1 MRIAVV
7 ADGEGGGW
15 LRELGEGAAAPPR
28 RVHDLAA
35 AVRSVEESRSAGDR
49 AEEGRTERD
58 GTERDGAWE
67 TGSGEGGG
75 DRAGA
80 EPVRWV
86 WADTGDVY
94 PDLVRAGVRVARCH
108 DVGLTEALLLGHEAR
123 HSEPHSLGAAWARLH
138 DLAVPDDPVRPL
150 GEGTA
155 AQPALFEADRSTL
168 PPGTDRLAALAEVHD
183 DQRRRVAALPE
194 PGRMALLVAV
204 ESAGALAAVEMSHD
218 GLPWR
223 PDLHD
228 RVLTETLGPRP
239 RTGERPAVLAD
250 LVTRI
255 GEVVG
260 HEVNPDSPAQVLKA
274 MAWVGHPVES
284 TRSWVLEGVDHPLV
298 PLLLRYKELAR
309 LYSANGWSWLETWVR
324 ELPREGGDGPRLGRF
339 QPDYVVGGVVSG
351 RWASRGGGALQI
363 PKSVRRAVRADPGWV
378 LVRADAGQLE
388 PRVLAAVSG
397 DTALAA
403 AAAEEDLYAR
413 LAVHVGDDR
422 ERAKIGLLAAMY
434 GQTSGDAAPLLAT
447 MRRLYPRALEYVD
460 AAART
465 GEGGGIV
472 RSWLGRTSP
481 APHDWSATLAATD
494 GDRRRRAH
502 GRFTRNFVVQA
513 TAAEWA
519 LVLLAALRQELPAA
533 PDGGGIVFFVHDE
546 VVLHVPEGLA
556 GETVRAIDRAQVRT
570 REILFGDTPV
580 RFPLTVSVT
589 DCYADL

>member
-7 ADGEGGGW
+7 SDGDGGGW
-15 LRELGEGAAAPPR
+15 LRELGDGTPPAPVR
-28 RVHDLAA
+28 RVGDLAA
-35 AVRSVEESRSAGDR
+35 AVRE
-49 AEEGRTERD
+49 AEH
-58 GTERDGAWE
+58 
-67 TGSGEGGG
+67 SGGQ
-75 DRAGA
+75 
-80 EPVRWV
+80 PPRWV
-86 WADTGDVY
+86 WADTEDLY
-94 PDLVRAGVRVARCH
+94 PDLVRAGVRVSRCH
-108 DVGLTEALLLGHEAR
+108 DASLTEALLLGYRAR
-123 HSEPHSLGAAWARLH
+123 HTEPHSLGAAWARLH
-138 DLAVPDDPVRPL
+138 DLPVPDDPVRPL

-168 PPGTDRLAALAEVHD
+168 PPGTDRLDALVEVHA
-183 DQRRRVAALPE
+183 DQRGRISGLPS
-194 PGRMALLVAV
+194 PDRMALLVAV

-223 PDLHD
+223 PEVHD
-228 RVLTETLGPRP
+228 RVLTEILGPRP
-239 RTGERPAVLAD
+239 RSGQRPPVLAD
-250 LVTRI
+250 LAAQI
-255 GEVVG
+255 SEVVG
-260 HEVNPDSPAQVLKA
+260 HEVNPDSPAQVLRA
-274 MAWVGHPVES
+274 MAWVGHPVAS

-309 LYSANGWSWLETWVR
+309 LYSANGWAWLETWVR
-324 ELPREGGDGPRLGRF
+324 ELPGGGTGDGPRLGRF
-339 QPDYVVGGVVSG
+339 RPDYVVGGVVSG
-351 RWASRGGGALQI
+351 RWATRGGGALQI
-363 PKSVRRAVRADPGWV
+363 PRSVRSAVRADPGWV

-397 DTALAA
+397 DGALAA

-413 LAVHVGDDR
+413 LAAHVGDDR

-447 MRRLYPRALEYVD
+447 MRRLYPHALEYVD

-481 APHDWSATLAATD
+481 APGDWAATVAAAD

-519 LVLLAALRQELPAA
+519 LVLLAALRQELPET
-533 PDGGGIVFFVHDE
+533 PEGGGIVFFVHDE
-546 VVLHVPEGLA
+546 VVLHVPADLA
-556 GETVRAIDRAQVRT
+556 EEAVRAIDRAQTRT
-570 REILFGDTPV
+570 RRILFGDTPV
-580 RFPLTVSVT
+580 RFPLAVSVT

>member
-15 LRELGEGAAAPPR
+15 LRELEGASPTGPAR
-28 RVHDLAA
+28 RVDDLAGTIG
-35 AVRSVEESRSAGDR
+35 EIEQGSRAQ
-49 AEEGRTERD
+49 
-58 GTERDGAWE
+58 
-67 TGSGEGGG
+67 
-75 DRAGA
+75 
-80 EPVRWV
+80 EPPRWV
-86 WADTGDVY
+86 WAATEDVY
-94 PDLVRAGVRVARCH
+94 PELVRAGVRVRRCH
-108 DVGLTEALLLGHEAR
+108 DVEHTEALLLGHAAR
-123 HSEPHSLGAAWARLH
+123 HYEPHSLGAAWARLH
-138 DLAVPDDPVRPL
+138 DLPVPDDPVRPM

-168 PPGTDRLAALAEVHD
+168 PPGTDRLQALVEVHR
-183 DQRRRVAALPE
+183 DQGERVAALLAP
-194 PGRMALLVAV
+194 RRFALLVAV

-223 PDLHD
+223 PDEHD
-228 RVLTETLGPRP
+228 RILTGLLGPRP
-239 RTGERPAVLAD
+239 PEGQRPRVLAE
-250 LVTRI
+250 LVDRI
-255 GEVVG
+255 GRAVG
-260 HEVNPDSPAQVLKA
+260 HDVNPDSPAQVLRA

-284 TRSWVLEGVDHPLV
+284 TRSWVLEGVDHPVV

-324 ELPREGGDGPRLGRF
+324 RVEPPGTDESGARRPGPGRF

-351 RWASRGGGALQI
+351 RWATRGGGALQI
-363 PKSVRRAVRADPGWV
+363 PKAVRGAVRSDPGWV

-397 DTALAA
+397 DDALAA
-403 AAAEEDLYAR
+403 AAAEEDLYTR
-413 LAVHVGDDR
+413 LAEHVGGDR
-422 ERAKIGLLAAMY
+422 DRAKIGMLAAMY

-447 MRRLYPRALEYVD
+447 MRRLYPRALDYVD

-481 APHDWSATLAATD
+481 PPRGWAASIAAPDA
-494 GDRRRRAH
+494 DRRRRAH

-519 LVLLAALRQELPAA
+519 LVLLAALRQELPAM
-533 PDGGGIVFFVHDE
+533 PPGGGIVFFVHDE
-546 VVLHVPEGLA
+546 VVLHVPEEL
-556 GETVRAIDRAQVRT
+556 GEEAVGAIHRARNRT
-570 REILFGDTPV
+570 GKMLFGDTPV
-580 RFPLTVSVT
+580 RFPLDVSVT
-589 DCYADL
+589 DCYAKS

>member
-1 MRIAVV
+1 MRIGVV
-7 ADGEGGGW
+7 ADGDGGGW
-15 LRELGEGAAAPPR
+15 LRELGDGPPGSPDAPVRRVDDLAGAVREAEQAGGAPP
-28 RVHDLAA
+28 
-35 AVRSVEESRSAGDR
+35 
-49 AEEGRTERD
+49 
-58 GTERDGAWE
+58 
-67 TGSGEGGG
+67 
-75 DRAGA
+75 
-80 EPVRWV
+80 RWV
-86 WADTGDVY
+86 WADTEDLY
-94 PDLVRAGVRVARCH
+94 PDLVRAGVRVVRCH
-108 DVGLTEALLLGHEAR
+108 DVALTEALLLGYGAR
-123 HSEPHSLGAAWARLH
+123 HSEPRSLGAAWARLH
-138 DLAVPDDPVRPL
+138 DLPVPEDPSRPL

-168 PPGTDRLAALAEVHD
+168 PPGTDRLAALSQVHA
-183 DQRRRVAALPE
+183 DQRRRIAELPE
-194 PGRMALLVAV
+194 PGRMALLSAV
-204 ESAGALAAVEMSHD
+204 ESAGALAAAEMSHD

-223 PDLHD
+223 PDVHD
-228 RVLTETLGPRP
+228 QVLTEILGPRP
-239 RTGERPAVLAD
+239 RAGERPPVLAD
-250 LVTRI
+250 LAARI
-255 GEVVG
+255 GETVG

-274 MAWVGHPVES
+274 MAWVGHPVGS

-309 LYSANGWSWLETWVR
+309 LYSANGWAWLETWVR
-324 ELPREGGDGPRLGRF
+324 ELPGRGGAPRLGRF

-351 RWASRGGGALQI
+351 RWATRGGGALQI

-397 DTALAA
+397 DGALAA

-413 LAVHVGDDR
+413 LAVHVGGDR
-422 ERAKIGLLAAMY
+422 ERAKIGMLAAMY

-447 MRRLYPRALEYVD
+447 MRRLYPRALEHVD

-481 APHDWSATLAATD
+481 APGDWAAAVAATD
-494 GDRRRRAH
+494 GDRRRRSH

-519 LVLLAALRQELPAA
+519 LVLLAALRQEIPET
-533 PDGGGIVFFVHDE
+533 PEGGGLVFFVHDE
-546 VVLHVPEGLA
+546 VVLHVPEELA
-556 GETVRAIDRAQVRT
+556 QETVRAIERAQTRT

-580 RFPLTVSVT
+580 RFPLSVSVT

>member
-7 ADGEGGGW
+7 ADGDGGGW
-15 LRELGEGAAAPPR
+15 LRELDGDSPTAPAR
-28 RVHDLAA
+28 GVDDLAA
-35 AVRSVEESRSAGDR
+35 SVREVERSRG
-49 AEEGRTERD
+49 
-58 GTERDGAWE
+58 
-67 TGSGEGGG
+67 
-75 DRAGA
+75 

-86 WADTGDVY
+86 WAATEDIY

-108 DVGLTEALLLGHEAR
+108 DTALTEALLLGYGAR

-138 DLAVPDDPVRPL
+138 HLPVPADPVRPL

-168 PPGTDRLAALAEVHD
+168 PPGTDRLAALVEVHT
-183 DQRRRVAALPE
+183 DQRKRIAELPE
-194 PGRMALLVAV
+194 PGRMALLAAV
-204 ESAGALAAVEMSHD
+204 ESAGTLAAVEMSHD

-223 PDLHD
+223 PDIHD
-228 RVLTETLGPRP
+228 RVLTDILGARP
-239 RTGERPAVLAD
+239 RAGERPPVLAD
-250 LVTRI
+250 LAARI

-284 TRSWVLEGVDHPLV
+284 TRSWVLEAVDHPLV

-309 LYSANGWSWLETWVR
+309 LHSANGWAWLETWVR
-324 ELPREGGDGPRLGRF
+324 ELPGESGQGPRLGRF

-351 RWASRGGGALQI
+351 RWATRGGGALQI
-363 PKSVRRAVRADPGWV
+363 PKSVRSAVRADPGWI

-397 DTALAA
+397 DSALAA

-447 MRRLYPRALEYVD
+447 MRRLFPRALEHVD
-460 AAART
+460 AAARA

-481 APHDWSATLAATD
+481 APGDWADTVDTPDS
-494 GDRRRRAH
+494 DRRRRAH
-502 GRFTRNFVVQA
+502 GRFTRNFVVQG

-519 LVLLAALRQELPAA
+519 LVLLAALRQELPAM
-533 PDGGGIVFFVHDE
+533 PEGGGIVFFVHDE
-546 VVLHVPEGLA
+546 VVLHVPGELA
-556 GETVRAIDRAQVRT
+556 EETVRAIARAERRT

-580 RFPLTVSVT
+580 RFPLSVSVT
-589 DCYADL
+589 DCYAELSNRA

>member
-1 MRIAVV
+1 M
-7 ADGEGGGW
+7 
-15 LRELGEGAAAPPR
+15 RELGEGGAAPSAR
-28 RVHDLAA
+28 RVGDLAG
-35 AVRSVEESRSAGDR
+35 AVRAIEEDHGSAGT
-49 AEEGRTERD
+49 EEPAT
-58 GTERDGAWE
+58 
-67 TGSGEGGG
+67 EGGG
-75 DRAGA
+75 GNTGA
-80 EPVRWV
+80 VPVRWV
-86 WADTGDVY
+86 WADTGDLY

-123 HSEPHSLGAAWARLH
+123 HSEPHSLGAAWARLR
-138 DLAVPDDPVRPL
+138 DLPVPDDPVRPL

-168 PPGTDRLAALAEVHD
+168 PPGTDRLAALVEVHD

-223 PDLHD
+223 PDVHD
-228 RVLTETLGPRP
+228 RVLTEILGPRP
-239 RTGERPAVLAD
+239 RAGERPAVLAD

-260 HEVNPDSPAQVLKA
+260 HEVNPDSPAQVLRA

-309 LYSANGWSWLETWVR
+309 LHSANGWSWLETWVR
-324 ELPREGGDGPRLGRF
+324 ELPREDADGPRLGRF
-339 QPDYVVGGVVSG
+339 RPDYVVGGVVSG
-351 RWASRGGGALQI
+351 RWATRGGGALQI

-397 DTALAA
+397 DAALAA
-403 AAAEEDLYAR
+403 AAAEDDLYAR

-447 MRRLYPRALEYVD
+447 MRRLYPLALEYVD

-481 APHDWSATLAATD
+481 APHDWSATVAAAD

-519 LVLLAALRQELPAA
+519 LVLLAALRQELPAT
-533 PDGGGIVFFVHDE
+533 PEGGGIVFFVHDE
-546 VVLHVPEGLA
+546 VVLHVPEERAEEAL
-556 GETVRAIDRAQVRT
+556 RAIDRARERT
-570 REILFGDTPV
+570 RRILFGDTPV
-580 RFPLTVSVT
+580 RFPLAVSVT

>member
-7 ADGEGGGW
+7 ADGDGGGW
-15 LRELGEGAAAPPR
+15 LAELGDGSPTTPVAPVR
-28 RVHDLAA
+28 RVADLV
-35 AVRSVEESRSAGDR
+35 AVVRETEQAGP
-49 AEEGRTERD
+49 
-58 GTERDGAWE
+58 
-67 TGSGEGGG
+67 
-75 DRAGA
+75 
-80 EPVRWV
+80 EPPRWV
-86 WADTGDVY
+86 WADTEDVY

-108 DVGLTEALLLGHEAR
+108 DVALTEALLLGYEAR

-138 DLAVPDDPVRPL
+138 DLPVPEDPARPL

-168 PPGTDRLAALAEVHD
+168 PPDTDRLAALVEVHA
-183 DQRRRVAALPE
+183 DQRRRVAELPE

-223 PDLHD
+223 PDVHD
-228 RVLTETLGPRP
+228 QVLTEILGPRP
-239 RTGERPAVLAD
+239 RAGDRPPVLAE
-250 LVTRI
+250 LVARI

-284 TRSWVLEGVDHPLV
+284 TRSWVLEAVDHPLV

-309 LYSANGWSWLETWVR
+309 LHSANGWAWLETWVR
-324 ELPREGGDGPRLGRF
+324 ELPRQEGEPRLGRF

-351 RWASRGGGALQI
+351 RWATRGGGALQI

-388 PRVLAAVSG
+388 PRVLAAVSK
-397 DTALAA
+397 DDALAA

-422 ERAKIGLLAAMY
+422 ERAKIGMLAAMY

-447 MRRLYPRALEYVD
+447 MRRLYPRALEHVD

-481 APHDWSATLAATD
+481 APGNWAATIAATD

-519 LVLLAALRQELPAA
+519 LVLLAALRQELPKT
-533 PDGGGIVFFVHDE
+533 PEGGGIVFFVHDE
-546 VVLHVPEGLA
+546 VVLHVPAELA
-556 GETVRAIDRAQVRT
+556 EETVRAIDRAQVRT

-580 RFPLTVSVT
+580 RFPLAVSVT
-589 DCYADL
+589 DCYADR

>member
-15 LRELGEGAAAPPR
+15 LRELGEGGAAAPPR
-28 RVHDLAA
+28 RVRDLAA
-35 AVRSVEESRSAGDR
+35 AVRSVEESRS
-49 AEEGRTERD
+49 EEGRTEQD
-58 GTERDGAWE
+58 GAGREGAWE
-67 TGSGEGGG
+67 TGTGEGVG
-75 DRAGA
+75 DRTAA
-80 EPVRWV
+80 ASVRWV

-108 DVGLTEALLLGHEAR
+108 DVGLTEALLLGYGAR

-183 DQRRRVAALPE
+183 DQRGRVAALPE
-194 PGRMALLVAV
+194 PGRMALLIAV

-223 PDLHD
+223 PDVHD
-228 RVLTETLGPRP
+228 QVLTEILGPRP

-260 HEVNPDSPAQVLKA
+260 HEVNPDSPAQVLRA
-274 MAWVGHPVES
+274 MAWIGHPVES
-284 TRSWVLEGVDHPLV
+284 TRSWVLEAVDHPLV

-403 AAAEEDLYAR
+403 AAAEEDLYTR

-481 APHDWSATLAATD
+481 APHDWSATVAATD

-519 LVLLAALRQELPAA
+519 LVLLAALRQELPAT

-546 VVLHVPEGLA
+546 VVLHVPEHRA
-556 GETVRAIDRAQVRT
+556 AETLRAIDRAQVRT
-570 REILFGDTPV
+570 REILFGETPV

>member
-15 LRELGEGAAAPPR
+15 LRELGPAPGPVR
-28 RVHDLAA
+28 RVPDLAA
-35 AVRSVEESRSAGDR
+35 AVRA
-49 AEEGRTERD
+49 AEH
-58 GTERDGAWE
+58 AWP
-67 TGSGEGGG
+67 
-75 DRAGA
+75 
-80 EPVRWV
+80 EPPRWV
-86 WADTGDVY
+86 WSAGEDLY

-108 DVGLTEALLLGHEAR
+108 DTALTEALLLGYDGRHGEAA
-123 HSEPHSLGAAWARLH
+123 SLGAAWARLH
-138 DLAVPDDPVRPL
+138 GLPVPDDPVRPL

-183 DQRRRVAALPE
+183 DQLRRIAALPE
-194 PGRMALLVAV
+194 PGRMRLLAAV
-204 ESAGALAAVEMSHD
+204 ESAGGLAAAEMGHD

-223 PDLHD
+223 PDTHD
-228 RVLTETLGPRP
+228 EILTELLGPRP
-239 RTGERPAVLAD
+239 PAGRRPPVLAD

-255 GEVVG
+255 SEAVG
-260 HEVNPDSPAQVLKA
+260 REVNPDSPAQVLRA

-284 TRSWVLEGVDHPLV
+284 TRSWVLERVDHPVV
-298 PLLLRYKELAR
+298 PLLLRYKELSR
-309 LYSANGWSWLETWVR
+309 LHAANGWAWLETWVR
-324 ELPREGGDGPRLGRF
+324 RRPGPDGRTLGRF
-339 QPDYVVGGVVSG
+339 HPDYVVGGVVSG
-351 RWASRGGGALQI
+351 RWATRGGGALQI
-363 PKSVRRAVRADPGWV
+363 PRSVRRAVEADPGWV

-397 DTALAA
+397 DGALAA

-413 LAVHVGDDR
+413 LAAQVGGDR
-422 ERAKIGLLAAMY
+422 QRAKIGMLAAMY

-465 GEGGGIV
+465 GEAGGVV

-481 APHDWSATLAATD
+481 VPPGWEAAVA
-494 GDRRRRAH
+494 GAGGERRRRAQ

-519 LVLLAALRQELPAA
+519 LVLLAALRQLLPAMPEGA
-533 PDGGGIVFFVHDE
+533 GIVFFVHDE
-546 VVLHVPEGLA
+546 VVLHVPA
-556 GETVRAIDRAQVRT
+556 DMADVVVRAVAGAEART
-570 REILFGDTPV
+570 RAVLFGDTPV
-580 RFPLTVSVT
+580 RFPLAPVVT
-589 DCYADL
+589 RNYASLTNG

>member
-7 ADGEGGGW
+7 ADGDGGGW
-15 LRELGEGAAAPPR
+15 LAELGEGSATDPVAPMR
-28 RVHDLAA
+28 RVGDLVA
-35 AVRSVEESRSAGDR
+35 AVRE
-49 AEEGRTERD
+49 AEQ
-58 GTERDGAWE
+58 
-67 TGSGEGGG
+67 
-75 DRAGA
+75 AGA
-80 EPVRWV
+80 EPPRWV
-86 WADTGDVY
+86 WADTEDLY

-108 DVGLTEALLLGHEAR
+108 DVALTEALLLGYEAR

-138 DLAVPDDPVRPL
+138 DLPVPDDPVRPL

-168 PPGTDRLAALAEVHD
+168 PPGTDRLAALVEVHA
-183 DQRRRVAALPE
+183 DQRGRIADLPE
-194 PGRMALLVAV
+194 PGRMALLAAV

-223 PDLHD
+223 PDIHD
-228 RVLTETLGPRP
+228 QVLTEILGPRP
-239 RTGERPAVLAD
+239 RTGERPPVLAD
-250 LVTRI
+250 LAARI

-284 TRSWVLEGVDHPLV
+284 TRSWVLEAVDHPLV

-309 LYSANGWSWLETWVR
+309 LHSANGWAWLETWVR
-324 ELPREGGDGPRLGRF
+324 ELPREDGKPGLGRF

-351 RWASRGGGALQI
+351 RWATRGGGALQI
-363 PKSVRRAVRADPGWV
+363 PKSIRRAVRADPGWV

-397 DTALAA
+397 DDALAA

-447 MRRLYPRALEYVD
+447 MRRLYPRALEHVD

-465 GEGGGIV
+465 GEAGGIV

-481 APHDWSATLAATD
+481 APGDWAAVLAAAD

-519 LVLLAALRQELPAA
+519 LVLLAALRQELPGT
-533 PDGGGIVFFVHDE
+533 PDRGGIVFFVHDE
-546 VVLHVPEGLA
+546 VVLHVPEERA
-556 GETVRAIDRAQVRT
+556 EDAVRAVEHAEART
-570 REILFGDTPV
+570 REVLFGDTPV